1 MLVVM
6 RLALFFALIVSAF
19 SQTGG
24 LSILN
29 GVINFGNAVHTVP
42 MIVAANVPALPAA
55 GCTVGEL
62 AIVTSATLGQQIYQN
77 SGSGACVWTQQLN
90 TGSSN
95 GGGITVYSAPSVSLA
110 GTQYIPIGGGGL
122 PSGTEASVDTPS
134 PSAAT
139 VTNFEAQL
147 SAAPGAGNSVAFT
160 WRKNAVSQSLTC
172 TISGAVATSCSD
184 TVNSFSVSQG
194 DLLTIQLVTTG
205 VIAGTP
211 NLITAVQFGTVGSN
225 GTVNTGTAGQV
236 AYYATTGTAVS
247 GENLFATNAQS
258 GTYQVLASD
267 FIGCKTI
274 PVASG
279 TFTITLV
286 PSGTQ
291 PPTGQCI
298 DVINYGSGVVTIA
311 RSGQNINGGTT
322 SLTLPAASAT
332 APVGAHIV
340 SNGTDYFAELSVGA
354 SGSTVTNIKCNRC
367 SVNATPLT
375 NLFTN
380 DTVTGTTVNKLA
392 KLTGAPSKAIITT
405 AGDTSGAIGIVD
417 SGAGTSGS
425 AEIAFQGTAQCVFD
439 GATTAGHYVTI
450 STSVNGDCTDG
461 GATYP
466 TGTQVIGRVLSTNG
480 GGGTYDVGV
489 FGPEFQKPT
498 ATAQQH
504 SISFVLDGG
513 GAAITT
519 GDKQIYPTA
528 AFACT
533 INRIDISADQS
544 GSITV
549 DVWKAA
555 GAIPTSGNK
564 ISASAPLTLSSAQLA
579 QNGSLTGW
587 TTSVSSG
594 DVFGFSVATVSTVT
608 RVIGQIWC
616 Q

>member
-1 MLVVM
+1 MEMHYL
-6 RLALFFALIVSAF
+6 RLALFFALIVSVF
-19 SQTGG
+19 GQTGG
-24 LSILN
+24 LSIVG
-29 GVINFGNAVHTVP
+29 GVINFGNAPHTATIK
-42 MIVAANVPALPAA
+42 IVANVPALPAT

-77 SGSGACVWTQQLN
+77 SGLGACVWTQQLN

-95 GGGITVYSAPSVSLA
+95 GGGITVYSAPSVSLS

-147 SAAPGAGNSVAFT
+147 SAAPGAGNSIAFT

-258 GTYQVLASD
+258 GTYQVLAAD

-286 PSGTQ
+286 ASGTQ

-311 RSGQNINGGTT
+311 RSGQNINGGTA

-332 APVGAHIV
+332 SPVAAHIV
-340 SNGTDYFAELSVGA
+340 SNGTDYFAELYGGGV
-354 SGSTVTNIKCNRC
+354 V
-367 SVNATPLT
+367 
-375 NLFTN
+375 
-380 DTVTGTTVNKLA
+380 
-392 KLTGAPSKAIITT
+392 
-405 AGDTSGAIGIVD
+405 
-417 SGAGTSGS
+417 
-425 AEIAFQGTAQCVFD
+425 TAQ
-439 GATTAGHYVTI
+439 
-450 STSVNGDCTDG
+450 
-461 GATYP
+461 
-466 TGTQVIGRVLSTNG
+466 L
-480 GGGTYDVGV
+480 
-489 FGPEFQKPT
+489 
-498 ATAQQH
+498 H
-504 SISFVLDGG
+504 SIGFTLDGG
-513 GAAITT
+513 GSAIVT
-519 GDKQIYPTA
+519 GDAKVYPTA

-533 INRIDISADQS
+533 ISRIDISADQS

-564 ISASAPLTLSSAQLA
+564 ISASAPLTLSTAQLA
-579 QNGSLTGW
+579 QNGSLSGW
-587 TTSVSSG
+587 TTSVASG

-608 RVIGQIWC
+608 RVVGQIWC
-616 Q
+616 N